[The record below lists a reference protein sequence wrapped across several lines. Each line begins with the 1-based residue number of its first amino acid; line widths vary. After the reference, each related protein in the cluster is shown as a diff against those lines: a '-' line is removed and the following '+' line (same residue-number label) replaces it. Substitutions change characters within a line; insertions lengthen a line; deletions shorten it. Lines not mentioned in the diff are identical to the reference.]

1 MFKDFDKSASYY
13 CLMNNI
19 AGLPNIFGEI
29 ISEARKNAGLSQEQ
43 VADAIGATNVYI
55 CLLETG
61 KRQPSL
67 TSTILLAR
75 SLGMRPEE
83 LMRRVMRRL
92 ESPRR
97 EAPPSPSD
105 SKGR

>member
-1 MFKDFDKSASYY
+1 
-13 CLMNNI
+13 MNNI

-67 TSTILLAR
+67 TSAILLAR

-92 ESPRR
+92 ESPP
-97 EAPPSPSD
+97 AGGPALP
-105 SKGR
+105 

>member
-1 MFKDFDKSASYY
+1 
-13 CLMNNI
+13 MNNI

-67 TSTILLAR
+67 TSTILLAQ
-75 SLGMRPEE
+75 SLGMRPEA

-92 ESPRR
+92 ESSRR
-97 EAPPSPSD
+97 EAPPSPND

>member
-1 MFKDFDKSASYY
+1 
-13 CLMNNI
+13 MNSI
-19 AGLPNIFGEI
+19 AELPNIFGKI
-29 ISEARKNAGLSQEQ
+29 ISEARRNAGLSQEQ

-83 LMRRVMRRL
+83 LMRRIMRQL
-92 ESPRR
+92 ESLPR
-97 EAPPSPSD
+97 EVPLSYD
-105 SKGR
+105 GSKGR